1 LSTQHKRSDI
11 VSIHHPKNGPA
22 PERAVITQ
30 RDLAEVA
37 LMRKQIRELRKG
49 LEQKRFLIRH
59 GLENGA
65 LIEPGMRTAKLK
77 KMLIVA

>member
-1 LSTQHKRSDI
+1 
-11 VSIHHPKNGPA
+11 
-22 PERAVITQ
+22 
-30 RDLAEVA
+30 
-37 LMRKQIRELRKG
+37 MRKQIRELRRG